1 MKARHGGALGDRGRM
16 ITSLRSAW
24 ATQPDPV
31 SKKKKKERKKK
42 SEERALTSKITLYLR
57 KITMAAM
64 RWRMDCWKMKMGRQR
79 EVRRLL

>member
-31 SKKKKKERKKK
+31 SKKKKKKKERKRVKK
-42 SEERALTSKITLYLR
+42 GL
-57 KITMAAM
+57 
-64 RWRMDCWKMKMGRQR
+64 
-79 EVRRLL
+79 